1 MDNQQ
6 IKKSLIINDDI
17 KKKII
22 IKKKKGLAPI
32 INDDNKKVFSEK
44 QNIKKK
50 IYNKFIMKDSKSI
63 FKTSFKI
70 PIINKTKFPL
80 KIMKKFTKHYLGI
93 DESIGFNEYSTKI
106 KYRTF
111 KKIINENKEVTGY
124 ENIQENNFRYS
135 DIGNKINWGIITGS
149 KNKLYIFDLD
159 CYKEKWEKYGNNHP
173 FIKHYQQVYDLQL
186 HDNYLT
192 NIETIIS
199 KIDTF
204 SVKTGKGG
212 YHLYFNYN
220 TNTNLARKCCEDLE
234 FDFLGEGGFCM
245 GYNSVVNDNKYEVI
259 NDTEI
264 KYFNESHEDFYNILI
279 THNLND
285 KQKEKKLKKIKKHK
299 TQKNHKMDMTLWD
312 YDLDDETWNQIL
324 HAVQY
329 FKNKY
334 FQGKHKDYCYDN
346 FLKITTF
353 FKFFNKKDD
362 WIKLCKIDKN
372 YNTYEQKN
380 NILWNSIDI
389 EEVKNKYQPKCIVS
403 IILFEINKYHLL
415 SNIKY
420 RKLLDNYI
428 KPDLVVDSSNTKGL
442 SEVFSINPNKNYIIK
457 SKTNTGKTY
466 LVNKFHHHQDKPI
479 ISITSRVSLAKEHK
493 QVFLNMNKENEDTDY
508 LLYNDENLDTYFNN
522 YEGENMVIQLD
533 SLLKIKNWDFTN
545 YIIFIDELQSV
556 FEYLDTSTTLKNK
569 RKEVEALFIDMLK
582 SCHQFIGVDADIQD
596 SVLHF
601 FNPSVINDNHNEIAI
616 NKEFVFVE
624 NLYSPYKDV
633 EAEEIYDY
641 KILMDLVSKEEQ
653 FMLCCDSATECHNI
667 KNYLS
672 NKYPD
677 KYNVKE
683 IVIIDRLYDTKN
695 DEMDL
700 DEISMLIFSPKIIYG
715 LDSTLNRK
723 VFCIFKGHTIPAKA
737 MLQQIS
743 RCRNPEKIYFH
754 WLNKD
759 IVVKDFEFNST
770 DEVID
775 RVQYLNSFCNKYKH
789 VSLSVEE
796 TDNLRCPYEKFYN
809 DRMLFH
815 LYNSDSDLTNRYKHF
830 KLGLKRMDIKV
841 LSSGCKKSIKLHK
854 KTTQKI
860 TQLTIKELEEHFLDN
875 KDSEY
880 YQKINEI
887 LKIDNDDKEKFKTMF
902 INTYALQQHLN
913 YINFFKKSDS
923 KSIKKIKELMES
935 NYNFNVSLSDENK
948 ISWLKSTLDLV
959 GFDYVTFNFEKDLQ
973 NPEKYFNE
981 YSKLFRNR
989 TIKSFDNQAD
999 FQKAIKTAFDQLFSI
1014 TPKQSIFRGKS
1025 KEKTIDKKRY
1035 RYTEY
1040 RLNKDI
1046 YDYHLTLLKYRETEE
1061 VEEDICLI

>member
-1 MDNQQ
+1 MD
-6 IKKSLIINDDI
+6 KY
-17 KKKII
+17 I
-22 IKKKKGLAPI
+22 IKPNL
-32 INDDNKKVFSEK
+32 
-44 QNIKKK
+44 NIKKK
-50 IYNKFIMKDSKSI
+50 ICNKFIMKDSKSI

-70 PIINKTKFPL
+70 PIINNTKFPL
-80 KIMKKFTKHYLGI
+80 KIMKKFTKHYLSI

-111 KKIINENKEVTGY
+111 KKLVNDNKEVTGY
-124 ENIQENNFRYS
+124 EDISETTYKYS
-135 DIGNKINWGIITGS
+135 DIGKKINWGIITGS

-159 CYKEKWEKYGNNHP
+159 CYKEKWKTYGNNHP
-173 FIKHYQQVYDLQL
+173 FIKHYQKVYDLQL
-186 HDNYLT
+186 NDNYMT

-220 TNTNLARKCCEDLE
+220 TNSNLARKCCEDLE
-234 FDFLGEGGFCM
+234 FDFLGEGGYCM
-245 GYNSVVNDNKYEVI
+245 GYNSIVNDNKYEVI

-279 THNLND
+279 THNLD
-285 KQKEKKLKKIKKHK
+285 KPQKEKKLKKLKKHK
-299 TQKNHKMDMTLWD
+299 IQKNHKMDMTLWD

-324 HAVQY
+324 HAIQY

-334 FQGKHKDYCYDN
+334 FQGKHTDYCYDN

-372 YNTYEQKN
+372 YNAYEQPN

-403 IILFEINKYHLL
+403 IILLEINKYHLL

-428 KPDLVVDSSNTKGL
+428 QPDLVLDSTNTLGIA
-442 SEVFSINPNKNYIIK
+442 EVFSIDSDKNYIIK

-466 LVNKFHHHQDKPI
+466 LVNQYHHNQDRPI
-479 ISITSRVSLAKEHK
+479 ISITSRVSLAVEHK
-493 QVFLNMNKENEDTDY
+493 KVFLDMNSEHEDTDY
-508 LLYNDENLDTYFNN
+508 LLYNDENLDPYFKN
-522 YEGENMVIQLD
+522 YEGANMIIQID
-533 SLLKIKNWDFTN
+533 SLLKLQSWDFSN

-556 FEYLDTSTTLKNK
+556 FEYLDTSTTLKTK
-569 RKEVEALFIDMLK
+569 RKEVEAIFIDMLK
-582 SCHQFIGVDADIQD
+582 NCHQFIGVDADIQD

-601 FNPSVINDNHNEIAI
+601 FKPSVINDNHNEIAI

-641 KILMDLVSKEEQ
+641 EILMDLVSKQEE

-667 KNYLS
+667 KNYIS
-672 NKYPD
+672 DKYPD
-677 KYNVKE
+677 KYNVNE
-683 IVIIDRLYDTKN
+683 IVIIDRLYDTQN
-695 DEMDL
+695 EEMNL
-700 DEISMLIFSPKIIYG
+700 DNIKKLLFSPKVVYG
-715 LDSTLNRK
+715 LDSTMKRK
-723 VFCIFKGHTIPAKA
+723 VFCVFKGHTISAKS
-737 MLQQIS
+737 MLQQVS

-754 WLNKD
+754 WMNKD

-775 RVQYLNSFCNKYKH
+775 RVQYLNTFCNKYKS
-789 VSLSVEE
+789 VSLS
-796 TDNLRCPYEKFYN
+796 DNVRCPYEKFYN

-815 LYNSDSDLTNRYKHF
+815 LYNSDSDYTNRYKHF

-841 LSSGCKKSIKLHK
+841 LSNGCKKSVKLNK

-860 TQLTIKELEEHFLDN
+860 TQLTIKELETHFLDN

-887 LKIDNDDKEKFKTMF
+887 LQIDNDDKEKFKTMF
-902 INTYALQQHLN
+902 INPYAVQQHLN
-913 YINFFKKSDS
+913 YINFFKKSS
-923 KSIKKIKELMES
+923 PESIEKIKTLLTS
-935 NYNFNVSLSDENK
+935 NYNLNVTLSDENR
-948 ISWLKSTLDLV
+948 ISWLKSTLDIV
-959 GFDYVTFNFEKDLQ
+959 GFDYETFNFEKDLQ
-973 NPEKYFNE
+973 NPAKYFDE
-981 YSKLFRNR
+981 YCKLFRNQ
-989 TIKSFDNQAD
+989 TIKSFDDKAD
-999 FQKAIKTAFDQLFSI
+999 FKKAVKTAFDQLFAI
-1014 TPKQSIFRGKS
+1014 TPKQSIFTGKS
-1025 KEKTIDKKRY
+1025 KEKTIEKKRY

-1040 RLNKDI
+1040 SLNKEI
-1046 YDYHLTLLKYRETEE
+1046 YNYHLELLKYRECEE
-1061 VEEDICLI
+1061 SEDDGCLIF